1 MFIGI
6 DVDRLLRKIL
16 CGGLLSTL
24 GILGVIGNIMAIIVF
39 TRPNMNSAGD
49 RILLGKNQ
57 LYNRT
62 LLLSSHFR
70 RNLDMVL
77 IESSGMILLKPDIL
91 ANIDLS
97 NMIDTTNK
105 SLNHTQLV
113 D

>member
-1 MFIGI
+1 MLLGI

-57 LYNRT
+57 FDKIA
-62 LLLSSHFR
+62 LLLSFHSR
-70 RNLDMVL
+70 KKGL
-77 IESSGMILLKPDIL
+77 
-91 ANIDLS
+91 
-97 NMIDTTNK
+97 
-105 SLNHTQLV
+105 
-113 D
+113 